1 MAAFSSPI
9 ISISRFG
16 YLTHGVGSSDTIIF
30 PSIRRLFFTVKKGQ
44 WQWPPT
50 LGMTIN
56 CVKIAGSVDY
66 PASEARIICKL
77 QWKSVTGCHLITN
90 HPKFHFQQASHG
102 CVQTAIKRYNF
113 VSSIVLVL
121 TFCYPG
127 GGFSVPSCIL
137 WEATLITYWG
147 GLFVLC
153 LRECDTGVMFTQE
166 GAVHGQTHR
175 VSLSDEVSLMIMS
188 RTVSFSRKTQYWGN
202 YGLFVST
209 VYRTHFGSS
218 RQ

>member
-1 MAAFSSPI
+1 MQPHPQLQVVATFSSPGCV
-9 ISISRFG
+9 ISVPRFR

-44 WQWPPT
+44 WRWPPT

-66 PASEARIICKL
+66 PASEVRIICKL
-77 QWKSVTGCHLITN
+77 QWKSVTPCHLITN
-90 HPKFHFQQASHG
+90 HTKYSSQQAM
-102 CVQTAIKRYNF
+102 TAIKRYNF

-121 TFCYPG
+121 TFYYHG
-127 GGFSVPSCIL
+127 GGFSVLSCIL

-153 LRECDTGVMFTQE
+153 LREYDT
-166 GAVHGQTHR
+166 
-175 VSLSDEVSLMIMS
+175 IMM
-188 RTVSFSRKTQYWGN
+188 RE
-202 YGLFVST
+202 
-209 VYRTHFGSS
+209 
-218 RQ
+218 